1 MVTADVFLL
10 PCLQSHICI
19 WFWILGGITI
29 RCFITFSLIS
39 SMMWYFDRILF
50 WDVKHHFTCCK
61 CCSFTVV
68 SDIQLSNP
76 ARVSVHIC
84 SVRTSLIACQFTLYL
99 YKRLLRY
106 IFSSLLFCCRLRIL
120 FLFSFHLHSDWCP
133 HLSCCHHKVST
144 IVPSGFLQVSVGLD
158 NLQGISNS
166 VLYLIYRTKM
176 FLFSSPSLFT

>member
-120 FLFSFHLHSDWCP
+120 FYFPFTYIQTGVRILVVVIIRFQLLCPLAFFRFLLVLITFREFQIQSF
-133 HLSCCHHKVST
+133 
-144 IVPSGFLQVSVGLD
+144 I
-158 NLQGISNS
+158 
-166 VLYLIYRTKM
+166 
-176 FLFSSPSLFT
+176 